1 MTKKSDGTQ
10 KNQGAFRVKSSKI
23 SGATYLDIERKARK
37 SYQIIAHHT
46 KRIPYVRSAYWR
58 KDKIFLNLFW
68 THLNQKY
75 RAERKRRLK
84 YFDCGIE
91 LLRHSTIEPET
102 RDNPNGTNELVH
114 RFSGQTAD
122 GQIFWV
128 QVKENKRTGAK
139 WLMSIFSKDK

>member
-1 MTKKSDGTQ
+1 MTNQKIYITKS
-10 KNQGAFRVKSSKI
+10 VKITGSE
-23 SGATYLDIERKARK
+23 YMDVERKARH
-37 SYQIIAHHT
+37 SYQIIAKRT
-46 KRIPYVRSAYWR
+46 KRIPYVRSAYWH

-102 RDNPNGTNELVH
+102 RENPNGANELVH
-114 RFSGQTAD
+114 RFTGQTSD
-122 GQIFWV
+122 GKIFWV

-139 WLMSIFSKDK
+139 YLMSIFSKDK